1 MKTLKTLGLIVVTTM
16 QIIGILIVIALLVLP
31 VAVLM
36 GLEEIA
42 ELLSDGRNKENYS
55 RDLRAKAAEE
65 SGASAGD
72 EY

>member
-1 MKTLKTLGLIVVTTM
+1 MKTLKTLGLIVVSTM
-16 QIIGILIVIALLVLP
+16 QIIGILIVIALVALP

-36 GLEEIA
+36 GLEELA
-42 ELLSDGRNKENYS
+42 KLLSDGRTKESYS
-55 RDLRAKAAEE
+55 RDLRAEAAEE